1 LEEKSVRKISVI
13 GAGNVGATVVQ
24 MIAEKELAHLVVAVD
39 IMDGMAKGKALDLS
53 ESAPVVGFNTRIEGT
68 TDFEEISG
76 SGVVV
81 ITSGFPRKPGMDRSA
96 LLSANGKIIK
106 TVCEQVLEHAPAAVV
121 IMVTNPLDS
130 MTWLA
135 GHILDA
141 KQKRVFG
148 MAGILDCARFK
159 TFIAQELKVAVQDI
173 QAMVLGAHGDS
184 MLPILRYTTIAGIPL
199 ELLMTKD
206 RIDAII
212 ERTRHGGGEI
222 VDLLKTGSA
231 FYAPGAAVA
240 EMVEAVSHDNRI
252 IRPCST
258 YLQGE
263 YGLED
268 VCIGVPVKLGRAG
281 ILKILEIDL
290 NKEELA
296 GLHGTASKVKRD
308 IEELRSTGI
317 ID

>member
-1 LEEKSVRKISVI
+1 MRKISVI
-13 GAGNVGATVVQ
+13 GTGRVGATVVQ
-24 MIAEKELAHLVVAVD
+24 RIAERELAHLVVAVD
-39 IMDGMAKGKALDLS
+39 IYDGLVKGTALDLS
-53 ESAPVVGFNTRIEGT
+53 ESAPVIGFNTRVEGT
-68 TDFEEISG
+68 TNYEDISG
-76 SGVVV
+76 SGAVV

-96 LLSANGKIIK
+96 LLSVNGKIIK
-106 TVCEQVLEHAPAAVV
+106 AVCEQVLEYAPTAVV

-148 MAGILDCARFK
+148 MAGILDTARFK
-159 TFIAQELKVAVQDI
+159 SFIAQELKVAVQDI
-173 QAMVLGAHGDS
+173 HAMILGAHGDS
-184 MLPILRYTTIAGIPL
+184 MLPILRYTTVAGVPI
-199 ELLMTKD
+199 EMLMARD

-240 EMVEAVSHDNRI
+240 EMVEAVSHDNHI

-263 YGLED
+263 FGLD
-268 VCIGVPVKLGRAG
+268 NVCIGVPVKLGRVG

-290 NKEELA
+290 NEDELA
-296 GLHGTASKVKRD
+296 GLHRTAGKVRRD
-308 IEELRSTGI
+308 IEELRNTGI